1 MEPSR
6 STHTLAIAPASKLL
20 WYEIRSVLGQG
31 GFGITYLARD
41 TNLDQDVAVKEYLP
55 SSFASRD
62 SDGRIKALTP
72 EHEADYDWG
81 LERFIDEGRTL
92 ARFDHPGIVRVL
104 SVFEENSTAYLVMR
118 YEKGEPMSAVL
129 QRQGTIAEGPLKRIV
144 IEILEGLKQVH
155 DAGFIHR
162 DIKPA
167 NIYLRENGSA
177 VLIDFGAA
185 RQALGIQT
193 QTLTTIVSPGYA
205 PFEQYYSDGTA
216 QGPWTDI
223 YALGATAYRAISG
236 KAPLAAV
243 DRSQRILAG
252 GDDSL
257 VTATELGTG
266 NYSAQFLRAVDQAL
280 AFRDAERPQSIADW
294 REMLTRAPDSEAGRA
309 STQVETEKTAER
321 VDGDNTDSALQ
332 TTKVLGNESSEAPT
346 IAVGTPPGNFR
357 VQPPTK
363 KRFNK
368 KLLAVAVIAIIA
380 VLIVARKN
388 VEPAPSESA
397 VAIETT
403 PPRTRPVVDV
413 PAPDPARE
421 RAARIAALLEAADT
435 DIEALRLTTPPG
447 NNAFEKY
454 NAVLSLEPQN
464 EAAREGIDRVVNN
477 YLQLAQS
484 AAETG
489 DIETAR
495 RYVSRAAAIRPDH
508 PAVQSATARLA
519 RRDEAE
525 SLSRDIAQRAAQVTD
540 KSTRRK
546 LAGARKA
553 LRKEKYGK
561 ALDILR
567 DVARD
572 AQR

>member
-397 VAIETT
+397 V
-403 PPRTRPVVDV
+403 
-413 PAPDPARE
+413 
-421 RAARIAALLEAADT
+421 
-435 DIEALRLTTPPG
+435 
-447 NNAFEKY
+447 
-454 NAVLSLEPQN
+454 
-464 EAAREGIDRVVNN
+464 
-477 YLQLAQS
+477 
-484 AAETG
+484 
-489 DIETAR
+489 
-495 RYVSRAAAIRPDH
+495 
-508 PAVQSATARLA
+508 
-519 RRDEAE
+519 
-525 SLSRDIAQRAAQVTD
+525 
-540 KSTRRK
+540 
-546 LAGARKA
+546 
-553 LRKEKYGK
+553 
-561 ALDILR
+561 
-567 DVARD
+567 
-572 AQR
+572 

>member
-1 MEPSR
+1 MESSR

>member
-92 ARFDHPGIVRVL
+92 ARFDHPGIVLVL

-413 PAPDPARE
+413 PATDPARE

>member
-464 EAAREGIDRVVNN
+464 EATREGIDRVVNN